1 MGERLLCLRPFT
13 LNFFFL
19 MGAWD
24 TLSTQVLLK
33 GKEKKKEKKKIRDV
47 NSGVLTYP
55 DLNSRS
61 TTYWLHKY

>member
-1 MGERLLCLRPFT
+1 
-13 LNFFFL
+13 

>member
-1 MGERLLCLRPFT
+1 
-13 LNFFFL
+13 

-33 GKEKKKEKKKIRDV
+33 ELGRKEEKKKIRDV

-55 DLNSRS
+55 DLNYTS
-61 TTYWLHKY
+61 TT